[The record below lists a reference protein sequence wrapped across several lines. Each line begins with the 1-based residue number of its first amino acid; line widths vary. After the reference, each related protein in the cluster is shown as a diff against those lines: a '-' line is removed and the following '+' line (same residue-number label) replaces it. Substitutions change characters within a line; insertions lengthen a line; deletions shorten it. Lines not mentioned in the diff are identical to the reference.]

1 MSDPIQRLREL
12 GLELPKAPA
21 PQASYVPTRTVPL
34 GGGRALVYVAGQV
47 PVQADGTRLTG
58 RVPDQVSVEKAQESA
73 RVCALNV
80 LAQVHEAAGLENV
93 EQIAQV
99 IGFVLSED
107 GFGDQP
113 KIINA
118 ASELFAAVFGE
129 AGRHTRA
136 AVGTNAL
143 PGSVTTEIAAVFVV
157 RASD

>member
-1 MSDPIQRLREL
+1 MDRLREL
-12 GLELPKAPA
+12 GLELPAAPPPLA
-21 PQASYVPTRTVPL
+21 AYVPTLTVPI

-47 PVQADGTRLTG
+47 PIKADGSRLTG
-58 RVPDQVSVEKAQESA
+58 RVPDQVSVEKAMEA
-73 RVCALNV
+73 ATLCALNV
-80 LAQVHEAAGLENV
+80 LAQVHQAAGLENV

-113 KIINA
+113 TIINA
-118 ASELFAAVFGE
+118 ASELFAEVLGE
-129 AGRHTRA
+129 AGKHSRA

-157 RASD
+157 RSSD